1 MNDGTILVTGGA
13 GFVGSNVVRAALEH
27 GRWSHA
33 VVLDSVVDEL
43 ASAAFTP
50 YGDRVVVHLGDVTD
64 PDCLRSLPRRDE
76 ITHVVHGAMIAHVS
90 AWELED
96 PARYMHVNVGG
107 TANVL
112 AGARHLPALQRFL
125 YVSSGAVYGEPTAAS
140 PPGTQPESGPLD
152 PAETYGISKLA
163 SELVTRRLG
172 TLFDL
177 DVRIARLSWVF
188 GPMERP
194 TPGRTIMSPPHAIVR
209 AILDRRE
216 FRVTRRSLDA
226 VGDFLS
232 SEDAASG
239 IVALLAVENPGHVAY
254 NIALGR
260 LAPIAEVLEIV
271 TEAHP
276 AFSYRVVEDGET
288 ADLDHDPALRCAR
301 WNAYEIARIARDAG
315 WTPRPLAEQ
324 LRTYLDWALALRGA
338 PDTGAA
344 AAA

>member
-1 MNDGTILVTGGA
+1 MKDGTMLVTGGA
-13 GFVGSNVVRAALEH
+13 GFVGSNVVRVALES

-33 VVLDSVVDEL
+33 VVLDRAIDEC
-43 ASAAFTP
+43 ARAAFASH
-50 YGDRVVVHLGDVTD
+50 GDRVVVHLGDVTD
-64 PDCLRSLPRRDE
+64 PGCLRSLPRRDE
-76 ITHVVHGAMIAHVS
+76 ITHVVHGAMIAHVP
-90 AWELED
+90 AWELDD
-96 PARYMHVNVGG
+96 PARYVHVNVGG

-112 AGARHLPALQRFL
+112 AGARRLPALERFI

-140 PPGTQPESGPLD
+140 PHETQPEPGPLD

-163 SELVTRRLG
+163 SELVTRRHG
-172 TLFDL
+172 TLYGL

-209 AILDRRE
+209 AILDGRE
-216 FRVTRRSLDA
+216 LRVTRRSLDG

-239 IVALLAVENPGHVAY
+239 IVALLSAEDPRHVAY

-260 LAPIAEVLEIV
+260 LAPFAELLAIV
-271 TEAHP
+271 TDLHP
-276 AFSYRVVEDGET
+276 AFAYRVVEDGAA
-288 ADLDHDPALRCAR
+288 ADVDHDPALRHAR
-301 WNAYEIARIARDAG
+301 WNAYAIERIARDAG

-324 LRTYLDWALALRGA
+324 LETYLDWALTHRVATEAGA
-338 PDTGAA
+338 VATL
-344 AAA
+344 

>member
-1 MNDGTILVTGGA
+1 MNHGTVLVTGGA
-13 GFVGSNVVRAALEH
+13 GFVGSNVVRVALEQ
-27 GRWSHA
+27 GAWSHA
-33 VVLDSVVDEL
+33 VVLDRTVDEV
-43 ASAAFTP
+43 ARAAFAP
-50 YGDRVVVHLGDVTD
+50 YGERVIVQLGDVTD
-64 PDCLRSLPRRDE
+64 LDCLRSLPRRDE
-76 ITHVVHGAMIAHVS
+76 ITHVVHGAMIAHVP
-90 AWELED
+90 AWELDD
-96 PARYMHVNVGG
+96 PARYVHVNVGG

-112 AGARHLPALQRFL
+112 AGARDLPALQRFV

-140 PPGTQPESGPLD
+140 PRGTQPESGPLD

-163 SELVTRRLG
+163 SELVTRRHG
-172 TLFDL
+172 ALFDL

-216 FRVTRRSLDA
+216 LRVTRRSLEA

-239 IVALLAVENPGHVAY
+239 ILALLSVEDPKHVAY

-260 LAPIAEVLEIV
+260 LAPFAELLEIV
-271 TEAHP
+271 TDAHP
-276 AFSYRVVEDGET
+276 AFVYRVVEDGEA
-288 ADLDHDPALRCAR
+288 ADVDHDPALRRAR
-301 WNAYEIARIARDAG
+301 WNAYEIERIARDAD

-324 LRTYLDWALALRGA
+324 LRTYLAGALTRPAVA
-338 PDTGAA
+338 ATGSVAA
-344 AAA
+344 A